1 LKKYLT
7 ETENCFKYSK
17 KVLKENTLNMIGR
30 DTLLRRQTNVI
41 TTNRTIIE
49 ILPLEKLVIRNQLPL
64 TSREHLSLL

>member
-1 LKKYLT
+1 
-7 ETENCFKYSK
+7 
-17 KVLKENTLNMIGR
+17 LNMIGR
-30 DTLLRRQTNVI
+30 DTLLRRQTKVI